1 MKAEVHL
8 DHSQGPF
15 GEAQS
20 LRGEMLPDGLTRAF
34 HDLRALSGRC
44 QNPSGLWALQES
56 GLSVCWSQNSA
67 PQNSSHRLR
76 ASCLRGQGI
85 LRLLLTLANK
95 TQGLLYSE
103 CWWSLLRPTLYLW
116 APPYLLLI
124 KMCKHTE
131 KWKEFYCLDAV
142 PTAEI
147 VLALSHVHLSF
158 PLSTQQFNLPFGCI
172 SKVSWAIRS
181 LHP

>member
-8 DHSQGPF
+8 DHSQGPSRW
-15 GEAQS
+15 GTEPQ
-20 LRGEMLPDGLTRAF
+20 RGGTPWWSDKGFPWSESF
-34 HDLRALSGRC
+34 GRC

-56 GLSVCWSQNSA
+56 GLSVCWDQNSA
-67 PQNSSHRLR
+67 PQNPSHRLR

-103 CWWSLLRPTLYLW
+103 CWWSLLKPTSFLW

-124 KMCKHTE
+124 KNVQTHNKVERIILPRPCARCWDYPCFITR
-131 KWKEFYCLDAV
+131 
-142 PTAEI
+142 
-147 VLALSHVHLSF
+147 
-158 PLSTQQFNLPFGCI
+158 PLLFS
-172 SKVSWAIRS
+172 S
-181 LHP
+181 LHPAIQLTFLDAFQK